1 MTDEVNAVKPL
12 LLQAVAV
19 YRNVYRADPK
29 LEGSLFTLVDAMNM
43 VGVPANLAGSH
54 PCKERMERMLKGNPP
69 VDLKLTEEAKV
80 ERSIF
85 LLKNAKFD
93 MDGSSIFTKAKAMR
107 LAGSTKEETTGTP
120 GKLAQT
126 CAFTVK

>member
-43 VGVPANLAGSH
+43 VGVPANLAGS
-54 PCKERMERMLKGNPP
+54 RQ
-69 VDLKLTEEAKV
+69 
-80 ERSIF
+80 S
-85 LLKNAKFD
+85 
-93 MDGSSIFTKAKAMR
+93 
-107 LAGSTKEETTGTP
+107 
-120 GKLAQT
+120 
-126 CAFTVK
+126 